1 MALGRILFKI
11 NSMHQL
17 KKELSRFDL
26 TMIAIGSMIGSGI
39 FLTPSIIASAIPFPS
54 LIIFVW
60 LIGGIQAL
68 CGALTFAELGS
79 MMPGAGGVYVY
90 LSEGY
95 GKLAGFLY
103 GWAYFLVVN
112 TGGIAALSVAFAT
125 YLGYFVHLNIIGIKI
140 TAVTGIFILTV
151 INVFGVKIGGIFSDL
166 FTLLKLIG
174 IFGIIL
180 IGFLLGSSHLTNFSI
195 SLFNSSSGLSGIGIA
210 MVGVLWSYGGWQHAT
225 YTAGEAKNARR
236 DVPIAMIIAASAV
249 TAIYVIINIA
259 YMYLL
264 PIKSIAASQSLAAD
278 AVQTVIGPAGGGL
291 IALAIFISTFGTAG
305 IYTLTAPRIYFAMAS
320 DGIFIKKVSEVHPR
334 FQTPHYAI
342 IFQSTWAIMLVLFW
356 GTFENLIS
364 YVVFTDWIF
373 FALTA
378 ATIFIFRR
386 KLPDAKREYK
396 TLGYPV
402 TPLFFIAVAAW
413 FVISTLIEKP
423 EQAIAGIIMLGLGI
437 PVFYYWKKKNKI
449 AVETTSNQR
458 QH

>member
-1 MALGRILFKI
+1 MP
-11 NSMHQL
+11 QL
-17 KKELSRFDL
+17 KKALSRFDL

-39 FLTPSIIASAIPFPS
+39 FLTPSIIARAIPFPS

-60 LIGGIQAL
+60 LIGGLQAL

-125 YLGYFVHLNIIGIKI
+125 YLGYFVHLNPIGIKI
-140 TAVTGIFILTV
+140 VAVTGIFILTV
-151 INVFGVKIGGIFSDL
+151 INVYGVKIGGIFSDI
-166 FTLLKLIG
+166 FTLLKLLG
-174 IFGIIL
+174 IFGVIL
-180 IGFLLGSSHLTNFSI
+180 IGFLLGSSHITNFTISI
-195 SLFNSSSGLSGIGIA
+195 LNPETHWSGIALA

-225 YTAGEAKNARR
+225 YTAGEAKNPKR

-249 TAIYVIINIA
+249 TAIYIAINIA

-264 PIKSIAASQSLAAD
+264 PVNAIASSSSLAAD
-278 AVQTVIGPAGGGL
+278 AVKTVIGPIGGGL

-320 DGIFIKKVSEVHPR
+320 DGIFFKQVSKIHPKYN
-334 FQTPHYAI
+334 TPYYAI
-342 IFQSTWAIMLVLFW
+342 IFQSAWAVILVLLW

-386 KLPDAKREYK
+386 KMPNVKRDYK
-396 TLGYPV
+396 ALGYPF
-402 TPLFFIAVAAW
+402 TPLFFIAIAVW
-413 FVISTLIEKP
+413 FVINTLIEKP
-423 EQAIAGIIMLGLGI
+423 EQAIAGIIMLGLGV
-437 PVFYYWKKKNKI
+437 PAYFYWKKK
-449 AVETTSNQR
+449 SN
-458 QH
+458 

>member
-1 MALGRILFKI
+1 MP
-11 NSMHQL
+11 QL

-39 FLTPSIIASAIPFPS
+39 FLTPSIIARAIPLPS

-60 LIGGIQAL
+60 LIGGVQAL

-125 YLGYFVHLNIIGIKI
+125 YLGYFFHFNIIGIKI
-140 TAVTGIFILTV
+140 VAVTGIFVLTV

-166 FTLLKLIG
+166 FTLLKLVG
-174 IFGIIL
+174 IFGVIL
-180 IGFLLGSSHLTNFSI
+180 IGFLLGSSHITNFSI
-195 SLFNSSSGLSGIGIA
+195 SIFNKGTEWSGIAVA

-236 DVPIAMIIAASAV
+236 DVPVAMIIAASSV

-264 PIKSIAASQSLAAD
+264 PVNSIAASSSLAAD
-278 AVQTVIGPAGGGL
+278 AVQTVIGTTGGGL

-320 DGIFIKKVSEVHPR
+320 DGIFFKQVSKIHPKYN
-334 FQTPHYAI
+334 TPYYAI
-342 IFQSTWAIMLVLFW
+342 IFQSTWAVILVLFW

-378 ATIFIFRR
+378 ATIFIFRKR
-386 KLPDAKREYK
+386 LPDAKREYK
-396 TLGYPV
+396 TLGYPY
-402 TPLFFIAVAAW
+402 TPLFFIAVAVW
-413 FVISTLIEKP
+413 FVLNTLIEKP
-423 EQAIAGIIMLGLGI
+423 EQAIAGIIMLGLGL
-437 PVFYYWKKKNKI
+437 PVYFYWKRKI
-449 AVETTSNQR
+449 S
-458 QH
+458 

>member
-1 MALGRILFKI
+1 MP
-11 NSMHQL
+11 QL
-17 KKELSRFDL
+17 KKALSRFDL

-39 FLTPSIIASAIPFPS
+39 FLTPSIIARAIPFPS

-60 LIGGIQAL
+60 LIGGLQAL

-112 TGGIAALSVAFAT
+112 TGGIAALSIAFAT
-125 YLGYFVHLNIIGIKI
+125 YFGYFVHLNPIGIKI
-140 TAVTGIFILTV
+140 VAVTGIFILTV
-151 INVFGVKIGGIFSDL
+151 INVYGVKIGGIFSDI
-166 FTLLKLIG
+166 FTLLKLLG
-174 IFGIIL
+174 IFGVIL
-180 IGFLLGSSHLTNFSI
+180 IGFLLGSSHITNFTISI
-195 SLFNSSSGLSGIGIA
+195 LNPETHWSGIALA

-225 YTAGEAKNARR
+225 YTAGEAKNPKR

-249 TAIYVIINIA
+249 TAIYIAINIA

-264 PIKSIAASQSLAAD
+264 PVNAIASSSSLAAD
-278 AVQTVIGPAGGGL
+278 AVKTVIGPIGGGL

-320 DGIFIKKVSEVHPR
+320 DGIFFKQVSLIHPKYN
-334 FQTPHYAI
+334 TPYYAI
-342 IFQSTWAIMLVLFW
+342 IFQSAWAVILILFW

-386 KLPDAKREYK
+386 KMPDVKRDYK
-396 TLGYPV
+396 AFGYPF
-402 TPLFFIAVAAW
+402 TPLFFIAIAVW
-413 FVISTLIEKP
+413 FVINTLIEKP
-423 EQAIAGIIMLGLGI
+423 EQAIAGIIMLGLGV
-437 PVFYYWKKKNKI
+437 PVYLYWKKRIPSTKG
-449 AVETTSNQR
+449 
-458 QH
+458 

>member
-1 MALGRILFKI
+1 MP
-11 NSMHQL
+11 QL

-39 FLTPSIIASAIPFPS
+39 FLTPSIIARAIPFPS

-79 MMPGAGGVYVY
+79 MIPGAGGVYVY

-112 TGGIAALSVAFAT
+112 TGGIAALSVAFAS
-125 YLGYFVHLNIIGIKI
+125 YLGYFFRFTPFEIKFV
-140 TAVTGIFILTV
+140 AVSGIFILTL

-166 FTLLKLIG
+166 FTILKLIG
-174 IFGIIL
+174 IFGVIL

-195 SLFNSSSGLSGIGIA
+195 SIFNKETEWSGIALA

-225 YTAGEAKNARR
+225 YISGEAKDPKH
-236 DVPIAMIIAASAV
+236 DVPIAMIIATAAV
-249 TAIYVIINIA
+249 TAIYIAINIA
-259 YMYLL
+259 YMFLL
-264 PIKSIAASQSLAAD
+264 PVNAISASSSLAAD
-278 AVQTVIGPAGGGL
+278 AVRTVIGPAAGAL

-305 IYTLTAPRIYFAMAS
+305 IYTLTAPRIYFAMAN
-320 DGIFIKKVSEVHPR
+320 DGIFFNQISRIHPK
-334 FQTPHYAI
+334 FKTPYNAI
-342 IFQSTWAIMLVLFW
+342 ILQSTWAIILILFW

-378 ATIFIFRR
+378 ATIFIFRK
-386 KLPDAKREYK
+386 KLPNAKREYK
-396 TLGYPV
+396 TSGYPL
-402 TPLFFIAVAAW
+402 TPLFFIAVAVW
-413 FVISTLIEKP
+413 FVINTLIEKP
-423 EQAIAGIIMLGLGI
+423 EQAIAGIIMLALGL
-437 PVFYYWKKKNKI
+437 PVYFYWNKK
-449 AVETTSNQR
+449 R
-458 QH
+458 

>member
-11 NSMHQL
+11 NSMNQL

-39 FLTPSIIASAIPFPS
+39 FLTPSIIARAIPFPS

-79 MMPGAGGVYVY
+79 MMPSAGGVYVY

-174 IFGIIL
+174 IFGVIL

-195 SLFNSSSGLSGIGIA
+195 SFYNSTNAWTGIGIA

-225 YTAGEAKNARR
+225 YTAGEARNAKR
-236 DVPIAMIIAASAV
+236 DVPVAMIIAASAV
-249 TAIYVIINIA
+249 TGIYVIINIA

-264 PIKSIAASQSLAAD
+264 PVSSIAASSSLAAD

-320 DGIFIKKVSEVHPR
+320 DGIFFKQVSKIHPKYN
-334 FQTPHYAI
+334 TPYYAI
-342 IFQSTWAIMLVLFW
+342 IFQSAWAVILILFW

-378 ATIFIFRR
+378 ATIFILR
-386 KLPDAKREYK
+386 KKMPDAKREYK
-396 TLGYPV
+396 TWGYPF
-402 TPLFFIAVAAW
+402 TPLFFIAIAVW
-413 FVISTLIEKP
+413 FVVSTLIEKP
-423 EQAIAGIIMLGLGI
+423 EQAIAGIIMLGFGL
-437 PVFYYWKKKNKI
+437 PVYFYWKRKSSSQI
-449 AVETTSNQR
+449 SSGEHA
-458 QH
+458 

>member
-1 MALGRILFKI
+1 MA
-11 NSMHQL
+11 QL

-26 TMIAIGSMIGSGI
+26 IMIAIGSMIGSGI
-39 FLTPSIIASAIPFPS
+39 FLTPSIIARAIPFPS
-54 LIIFVW
+54 LIIFIW
-60 LIGGIQAL
+60 FIGGLQAL

-125 YLGYFVHLNIIGIKI
+125 YLGYFIHFSPIGIKI
-140 TAVTGIFILTV
+140 VAVTGIFILTV
-151 INVFGVKIGGIFSDL
+151 INVYGVKVGGIFSDL
-166 FTLLKLIG
+166 FTLLKLLG
-174 IFGIIL
+174 IFGVIL
-180 IGFLLGSSHLTNFSI
+180 IGFILGSSHLNFIGTSFSI
-195 SLFNSSSGLSGIGIA
+195 SIFNKGTEWSGIAVA

-225 YTAGEAKNARR
+225 YTAGEAKNAKR

-249 TAIYVIINIA
+249 TAIYVLINIA

-264 PIKSIAASQSLAAD
+264 PVNSIGASSSLAAD
-278 AVQTVIGPAGGGL
+278 AVRTVIGPAGGGL

-320 DGIFIKKVSEVHPR
+320 DGIFFRKVSSIHPKYN
-334 FQTPHYAI
+334 TPYYAI
-342 IFQSTWAIMLVLFW
+342 IIQSAWAIVLVLFW

-378 ATIFIFRR
+378 ATIFIFR
-386 KLPDAKREYK
+386 KKMPGAKRDYK
-396 TLGYPV
+396 ALGYPF
-402 TPLFFIAVAAW
+402 TPLFFIAIAVW
-413 FVISTLIEKP
+413 FVLSTLIEKP
-423 EQAIAGIIMLGLGI
+423 QQAIAGIIMLGLGL
-437 PVFYYWKKKNKI
+437 PVYFYWKKNSK
-449 AVETTSNQR
+449 
-458 QH
+458 